1 MDYITNYYQNLIEED
16 GRLFKDNK
24 HKTEFILTTDY
35 IDKYLQKGMR
45 ILELGAGT
53 GAYSLYYAKQG
64 YQVDALEPVE
74 KNLNILKSKIEKGM
88 NINPVLGNALDLS
101 IYEKNTF
108 DMVLCLGPMY
118 HLDGEKRDKCLE
130 EALRVTK
137 PQGLIYLAYISNNFT
152 FVKCVKKFDNYV
164 EKYKEEIQDGFR
176 LVDSQKVF
184 TFMYPEEMEKL
195 VSKYDLEKLHHLT
208 TDGISSLIMERLN
221 NMPESEFK
229 VWIEYLRS
237 TAEREDQ
244 LGYGEHLLYIA
255 RKKV

>member
-101 IYEKNTF
+101 IYEKDTF

-118 HLDGEKRDKCLE
+118 HLDGEKRDILGE
-130 EALRVTK
+130 IYALADEALGICIGDVVARGL
-137 PQGLIYLAYISNNFT
+137 QGALCGEQCRESVAY
-152 FVKCVKKFDNYV
+152 
-164 EKYKEEIQDGFR
+164 
-176 LVDSQKVF
+176 
-184 TFMYPEEMEKL
+184 
-195 VSKYDLEKLHHLT
+195 
-208 TDGISSLIMERLN
+208 
-221 NMPESEFK
+221 
-229 VWIEYLRS
+229 RS
-237 TAEREDQ
+237 THVMSPGRGVDVRRAFIEVSAVLRRP
-244 LGYGEHLLYIA
+244 LGWSPPSRGSGW
-255 RKKV
+255 R

>member
-1 MDYITNYYQNLIEED
+1 MDYITNYYQNLSEED

-24 HKTEFILTTDY
+24 HKTEFILTVDY
-35 IDKYLQKGMR
+35 INKYLKKGMR

-74 KNLNILKSKIEKGM
+74 KNLNILKSKIQEDM

-101 IYEKNTF
+101 MYEEDTF

-118 HLDGEKRDKCLE
+118 HLDGEERNKCLE

-137 PQGLIYLAYISNNFT
+137 LNGLIYLAYISNNFT

-164 EKYKEEIQDGFR
+164 EKYKEEIQEGFK

-195 VSKYDLEKLHHLT
+195 VSKYNLEKLHHLT
-208 TDGISSLIMERLN
+208 TDGISSLISERLN
-221 NMPESEFK
+221 TLTESEFK
-229 VWIEYLRS
+229 VWIEYLRC

-255 RKKV
+255 RKI